1 MSGNTTTDPAISEE
15 EIITLMALTAA
26 SLKAKGYT
34 AGQIAELARL
44 TKSALEDVN
53 ASLISLEDN
62 QIICIKK
69 NGAAIAAVD
78 HAVDIT
84 VPTQTSE
91 LTNNSG
97 YITGVAVDDKL
108 REAGYLSKQIV
119 EKLPDPSTAS
129 DKIIYCVPQSGG
141 TAGNQYKEYHL
152 VNGNFE
158 IFGLDEQ
165 VLSDYATTEYVSKAQ
180 TAQISNIVENQKST
194 TESYLGT
201 ENLAEF
207 WRQIKPIIT
216 SADADLSARVDLLE
230 MIVANKEVTG
240 NPFTI
245 SFDTLDGIE
254 AEGGVLKNNALYF

>member
-1 MSGNTTTDPAISEE
+1 MSDNISDNAM
-15 EIITLMALTAA
+15 ITLIALSTA
-26 SLKAKGYT
+26 SLKSKGYT
-34 AGQIAELARL
+34 AEQIAELAGL

-69 NGAAIAAVD
+69 NGVAIAPVE
-78 HAVDIT
+78 HVVDIS
-84 VPTQTSE
+84 VPTQISE

-97 YITGVAVDDKL
+97 FITDVAVDDKL
-108 REAGYLSKQIV
+108 TEAGYLSKIV
-119 EKLPDPSTAS
+119 VEQLPDASAAS
-129 DKIIYCVPQSGG
+129 DKVIYCVPQSGG
-141 TAGNQYKEYHL
+141 TDGNQYKEYHL

-165 VLSDYATTEYVSKAQ
+165 VLSDYVKTKYVGKAQ
-180 TAQISNIVENQKST
+180 TAQISNIVENLEST
-194 TESYLGT
+194 SESYLGT

-207 WRQIKPIIT
+207 WRQIKPII
-216 SADADLSARVDLLE
+216 SNADADLSARVDLLE

-240 NPFTI
+240 NTFTI
-245 SFDTLDGIE
+245 SFDTLDGVE

>member
-1 MSGNTTTDPAISEE
+1 MSGNNANTAAISEE
-15 EIITLMALTAA
+15 TMITLMALSAA
-26 SLKAKGYT
+26 SLKSKGYT
-34 AGQIAELARL
+34 AEQIAALAGL

-62 QIICIKK
+62 QIICIKR
-69 NGAAIAAVD
+69 NGVAIAAAD
-78 HAVDIT
+78 HTVDIS
-84 VPTQTSE
+84 VPTQISE

-97 YITGVAVDDKL
+97 YITIVAVDDKL
-108 REAGYLSKQIV
+108 REAGYISKQVV
-119 EKLPDPSTAS
+119 EKLPDTSAAS
-129 DKIIYCVPQSGG
+129 DKVIYCVPQSGG

-165 VLSDYATTEYVSKAQ
+165 VLSDYVKTEDVSKAQ
-180 TAQISNIVENQKST
+180 TAQISNIVENLKST
-194 TESYLGT
+194 NESYLGT

-207 WRQIKPIIT
+207 WRQIKPII
-216 SADADLSARVDLLE
+216 SNADADLSARVDLLE

-240 NPFTI
+240 NPFTV

-254 AEGGVLKNNALYF
+254 VEGGVLKNNALYF